1 MSNQLKIGKE
11 RLSKTLGLLKNALDR
26 RVTLPILQHIYLKN
40 DGKELILKATDMDLS
55 FEATIPIE
63 GQGDWSITIPGRKFI
78 DTIQSFPTAEL
89 TLEITDSANRLWV
102 RAKDMNSEQN
112 IQPSEGYPE
121 LPSHNG
127 KLAQIK
133 LPIQKLKEAISLAS
147 IAVSRDTTKPT
158 MAAVLLHIQKTNIR
172 LVSTDGFRLAIAE
185 IPCET
190 KINEDVKLV
199 VPRRALDL
207 FPLLLTSE
215 GEVTIA
221 WDATTLFI
229 DQPGLKFSARLVNG
243 NFPAYEKVIP
253 QELPK
258 KVLMDRDLFGKRL
271 RFVGLKKD
279 DYNKNVRLVFEY
291 PNLKIIFQ
299 HPDEGTNQSTLPFS
313 GEEQS
318 FELAFNI
325 DYLTEIL
332 DRLTGEDVVY
342 QFKDEIGQGVFTSPS
357 IEGFTFRYILMP
369 VRFANPTPA

>member
-1 MSNQLKIGKE
+1 MSNQIKIGKE
-11 RLSKTLGLLKNALDR
+11 RLSKTLGILKYALDR
-26 RVTLPILQHIYLKN
+26 RVTLPILQYIFMKTN
-40 DGKELILKATDMDLS
+40 GKELVLKATDMDLS

-63 GQGDWSITIPGRKFI
+63 GQGDWSITVPGRKFI
-78 DTIQSFPTAEL
+78 DTIQSFPTTEL
-89 TLEITDSANRLWV
+89 TLETTNNSNRLWV

-112 IQPSEGYPE
+112 IQPSDGYPE
-121 LPSHNG
+121 LPTNNG

-133 LPIQKLKEAISLAS
+133 LPIQKLKEAIGLAS

-190 KINEDVKLV
+190 KINEEVKLV

-207 FPLLLTSE
+207 FPQLLTNE
-215 GEVTIA
+215 GEVVIA
-221 WDATTLFI
+221 WDATTLYI
-229 DQPGLKFSARLVNG
+229 DQPGLKFSTRLVNG

-258 KVLMDRDLFGKRL
+258 KVLIDRDLLSKRL

-279 DYNKNVRLVFEY
+279 DYNKNVQLVFAY
-291 PNLKIIFQ
+291 PNLKIVFQ

-313 GEEQS
+313 GEEQA

-342 QFKDEIGQGVFTSPS
+342 QFKDEIGQGIFTSPS
-357 IEGFTFRYILMP
+357 IEGFVFRYILMP

>member
-26 RVTLPILQHIYLKN
+26 RVTLPILQHIYLKS

-158 MAAVLLHIQKTNIR
+158 MAAVLLHIQK
-172 LVSTDGFRLAIAE
+172 
-185 IPCET
+185 P
-190 KINEDVKLV
+190 
-199 VPRRALDL
+199 
-207 FPLLLTSE
+207 
-215 GEVTIA
+215 
-221 WDATTLFI
+221 
-229 DQPGLKFSARLVNG
+229 
-243 NFPAYEKVIP
+243 
-253 QELPK
+253 
-258 KVLMDRDLFGKRL
+258 
-271 RFVGLKKD
+271 
-279 DYNKNVRLVFEY
+279 
-291 PNLKIIFQ
+291 
-299 HPDEGTNQSTLPFS
+299 
-313 GEEQS
+313 
-318 FELAFNI
+318 
-325 DYLTEIL
+325 
-332 DRLTGEDVVY
+332 
-342 QFKDEIGQGVFTSPS
+342 
-357 IEGFTFRYILMP
+357 TFD
-369 VRFANPTPA
+369 

>member
-1 MSNQLKIGKE
+1 M
-11 RLSKTLGLLKNALDR
+11 
-26 RVTLPILQHIYLKN
+26 
-40 DGKELILKATDMDLS
+40 ILKATDMDLS

-221 WDATTLFI
+221 WDATTLLSTNRALSF
-229 DQPGLKFSARLVNG
+229 QP
-243 NFPAYEKVIP
+243 
-253 QELPK
+253 
-258 KVLMDRDLFGKRL
+258 DW
-271 RFVGLKKD
+271 
-279 DYNKNVRLVFEY
+279 
-291 PNLKIIFQ
+291 
-299 HPDEGTNQSTLPFS
+299 
-313 GEEQS
+313 
-318 FELAFNI
+318 
-325 DYLTEIL
+325 LTEISQPMKS
-332 DRLTGEDVVY
+332 D
-342 QFKDEIGQGVFTSPS
+342 SPRATQES
-357 IEGFTFRYILMP
+357 PYGS
-369 VRFANPTPA
+369 

>member
-1 MSNQLKIGKE
+1 MSYQLKIGKE
-11 RLSKTLGLLKNALDR
+11 RLNRVLGILKNALDR
-26 RVTLPILQHIYLKN
+26 RVTLPILQYIYLKS
-40 DGKELILKATDMDLS
+40 DGKELVLKATDMDLS

-63 GQGDWSITIPGRKFI
+63 GQGDWSVTIPGRKFI

-89 TLEITDSANRLWV
+89 TLEITDSVNRLWV

-112 IQPSEGYPE
+112 IQSSEGYPE
-121 LPSHNG
+121 LPGNKG
-127 KLAQIK
+127 DLAQTK
-133 LPIQKLKEAISLAS
+133 LPIQKLKEAIGLAS
-147 IAVSRDTTKPT
+147 LAVSRDTTKPT
-158 MAAVLLHIQKTNIR
+158 MAAVLLHIQKTNVR

-190 KINEDVKLV
+190 KINEEVKLV

-207 FPLLLTSE
+207 FPLLLTND

-221 WDATTLFI
+221 WDTTTLFI
-229 DQPGLKFSARLVNG
+229 DQPGLKFSTRLVTG

-258 KVLMDRDLFGKRL
+258 KVLIDRELLLKHL

-279 DYNKNVRLVFEY
+279 DYNKNVRLLFEY

-299 HPDEGTNQSTLPFS
+299 HPDEGANQSTLPFS
-313 GEEQS
+313 GEERS

-332 DRLTGEDVVY
+332 DRLAGEDVIY

>member
-1 MSNQLKIGKE
+1 MNFHSPQFFMSEALRLAEKALFTTSPNPRVGCVIVQNNEIIGRGYHVKAGESHAEVIALKEAG
-11 RLSKTLGLLKNALDR
+11 SKSEGSDVY
-26 RVTLPILQHIYLKN
+26 VTLEPCSHTGRTPPCV
-40 DGKELILKATDMDLS
+40 DALIKANVKKVIIAMQDPNPLVS
-55 FEATIPIE
+55 
-63 GQGDWSITIPGRKFI
+63 GQG
-78 DTIQSFPTAEL
+78 
-89 TLEITDSANRLWV
+89 
-102 RAKDMNSEQN
+102 
-112 IQPSEGYPE
+112 
-121 LPSHNG
+121 
-127 KLAQIK
+127 
-133 LPIQKLKEAISLAS
+133 IQKLKEAIGLAS

-190 KINEDVKLV
+190 KINEEVKLV

-207 FPLLLTSE
+207 FPQLLTNE
-215 GEVTIA
+215 GEVVIA
-221 WDATTLFI
+221 WDATTLYI
-229 DQPGLKFSARLVNG
+229 DQPGLKFSTRLVNG
-243 NFPAYEKVIP
+243 NFPTYEKVIP

-258 KVLMDRDLFGKRL
+258 KVLIDRDLLSKRL

-279 DYNKNVRLVFEY
+279 DYNKNVQLVFAY
-291 PNLKIIFQ
+291 PNLKIVFQ

-313 GEEQS
+313 GEEQA

-342 QFKDEIGQGVFTSPS
+342 QFKDEIGQGIFTSPS
-357 IEGFTFRYILMP
+357 IEGFVFRYILMP